1 MENNPM
7 LGMNIAMMER
17 TLLRVAK
24 HPHKKMKNLLEIL
37 QKPFSS
43 AMSFVCIR
51 AQLRRL
57 QEMEI
62 HRTVVASRPRK
73 V

>member
-1 MENNPM
+1 M

-24 HPHKKMKNLLEIL
+24 VPQKKMKNWLEIL

-43 AMSFVCIR
+43 AMCFVCIL
-51 AQLRRL
+51 AQLKRL
-57 QEMEI
+57 QEIEI
-62 HRTVVASRPRK
+62 YKTVVASRPRK

>member
-1 MENNPM
+1 MENNPI
-7 LGMNIAMMER
+7 LGINIAMMER

-24 HPHKKMKNLLEIL
+24 DPQIKMKNWLDNM

-57 QEMEI
+57 QEIEMYK
-62 HRTVVASRPRK
+62 TVVASRPRN